1 MYPRRMKITGVFMI
15 VVSMGILAFG
25 VFRLSEE
32 NKLIQNAVPY
42 NGNITGTL
50 KIGDLVVIEGK
61 VSAKNKILI
70 HDFVDAAREY
80 KGNKGSWI
88 ISETFR
94 QPVVVDLVARDIT
107 LHSENI
113 CSEGAGNLIKCTN
126 EKTSDGR
133 EIRYIGLRRG
143 DPVTAAGTL
152 MSQAPHALEVQAWY
166 SGSVEEYS
174 SYINSGMTGLYVF
187 CALLGAIGT
196 GLFLWGKKKSN
207 KTGSVTP

>member
-1 MYPRRMKITGVFMI
+1 MYPRRMKITGVIMI
-15 VVSMGILAFG
+15 AVSMGILAFG

-80 KGNKGSWI
+80 KGNKGSWT

-94 QPVVVDLVARDIT
+94 QPVVVDLVAGDIT

-113 CSEGAGNLIKCTN
+113 CSEGTGNLIKSTD

-143 DPVTAAGTL
+143 DPVTAVGTL
-152 MSQAPHALEVQAWY
+152 TSLKPFMLEVKGWY
-166 SGSVEEYS
+166 SGSAVEYS
-174 SYINSGMTGLYVF
+174 SFINSSMTGLYVF
-187 CALLGAIGT
+187 CILLALIGA
-196 GLFLWGKKKSN
+196 GLFLWGMKK
-207 KTGSVTP
+207 VIQPAP